1 MIKGNKGDVMKK
13 NKGFTLVELLAVIV
27 ILAIVSLVA
36 VPSINGLLRKSRT
49 NMFCKKVES
58 IEAAAKY
65 YAQDNLSD
73 LASDSKMV
81 IANKIPIRLLVEKG
95 YLKKDSDNCIV
106 GSNCVTDPRDKSS
119 LDNNYIDIYS
129 ENNRLHGRYLYNN
142 DDANNKVCG
151 KKITYNVNEYG
162 TYSSTENPLANEY
175 TYFDVNSS
183 MNPSNMYSDLP
194 IYFDVYIDGKLVKK
208 DTTDFCSEQS
218 YKKGQTYMITNIRPR
233 NGYSCSEYGFG
244 NVAGTASLSGIITDT
259 TTSIDVICVKK

>member
-1 MIKGNKGDVMKK
+1 MEK

-27 ILAIVSLVA
+27 ILAIVSLIA
-36 VPSINGLLRKSRT
+36 VPSVNGLLRKSRT

-73 LASDSKMV
+73 LATDSKMV

-95 YLKKDSDNCIV
+95 YLKKDSDNCTV

-129 ENNRLHGRYLYNN
+129 ENNRLYGRYLYNSE
-142 DDANNKVCG
+142 DADAKICGEKV
-151 KKITYNVNEYG
+151 TYNVNEYG
-162 TYSSTENPLANEY
+162 TYAETGNFSGYSR
-175 TYFDVNSS
+175 FDVNSS
-183 MNPSNMYSDLP
+183 INPDSNKWYSDLP
-194 IYFDVYIDGKLVKK
+194 VYFDLYIDDKLVARQVS
-208 DTTDFCSEQS
+208 DFCRENT
-218 YKKGQTYMITNIRPR
+218 YKKGQTYKITNIKPR

-244 NVAGTASLSGIITDT
+244 DKAGTFALSGVLTSDS
-259 TTSIDVICVKK
+259 TSIDIICKN

>member
-1 MIKGNKGDVMKK
+1 MIKGNKGDIMKK

-73 LASDSKMV
+73 LGSDSKMV

-95 YLKKDSDNCIV
+95 YLKKDSDNCTV

-129 ENNRLHGRYLYNN
+129 ENNRLYGRYLYNN
-142 DDANNKVCG
+142 DDANN
-151 KKITYNVNEYG
+151 NVPTKLRPNAADAALQVSCRRWASATTPVALTAYARNI
-162 TYSSTENPLANEY
+162 S
-175 TYFDVNSS
+175 
-183 MNPSNMYSDLP
+183 LP
-194 IYFDVYIDGKLVKK
+194 ATLFTK
-208 DTTDFCSEQS
+208 
-218 YKKGQTYMITNIRPR
+218 
-233 NGYSCSEYGFG
+233 
-244 NVAGTASLSGIITDT
+244 
-259 TTSIDVICVKK
+259 

>member
-1 MIKGNKGDVMKK
+1 MIKGNKGDIMKK

-95 YLKKDSDNCIV
+95 YLKKDSDNCTV

-129 ENNRLHGRYLYNN
+129 ENNRLYGRYLYNN
-142 DDANNKVCG
+142 DDVNNKVCG
-151 KKITYNVNEYG
+151 NKITYNVNEYG

-175 TYFDVNSS
+175 SRFDVNSDS
-183 MNPSNMYSDLP
+183 ASSDLP
-194 IYFDVYIDGKLVKK
+194 FYFDLYINGKLVAKSVY
-208 DTTDFCSEQS
+208 DYCEGGSGCSGTGILKGS
-218 YKKGQTYMITNIRPR
+218 IYKITNIRPR
-233 NGYSCSEYGFG
+233 GGNTCSEYG
-244 NVAGTASLSGIITDT
+244 VTKDSDALSGVITSKNV
-259 TTSIDVICVKK
+259 SIAITCVKK